1 MEMMHR
7 TVRIAVSINKITYFT
22 RMDTLIDVFLT
33 ISALHCNTV
42 PIRHTTALT
51 MSHSDYAVNIWHV
64 GVAYLVLLTFVLVYG
79 VLQSY
84 LQSCCGT
91 ITFLP

>member
-1 MEMMHR
+1 
-7 TVRIAVSINKITYFT
+7 
-22 RMDTLIDVFLT
+22 
-33 ISALHCNTV
+33 
-42 PIRHTTALT
+42 
-51 MSHSDYAVNIWHV
+51 MSHYDYAVNIWHV

>member
-22 RMDTLIDVFLT
+22 RMDTLIVVFQQFL
-33 ISALHCNTV
+33 LHCNTV

-51 MSHSDYAVNIWHV
+51 MSHSDYAVNI
-64 GVAYLVLLTFVLVYG
+64 
-79 VLQSY
+79 
-84 LQSCCGT
+84 
-91 ITFLP
+91 